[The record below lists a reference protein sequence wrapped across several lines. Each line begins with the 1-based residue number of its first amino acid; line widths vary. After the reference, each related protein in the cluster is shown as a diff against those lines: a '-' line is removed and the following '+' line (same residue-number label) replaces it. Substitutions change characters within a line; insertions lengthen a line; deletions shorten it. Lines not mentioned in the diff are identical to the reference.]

1 MFEKGKKYKVKENID
16 IFLEEEVV
24 SIAKDSVFRC
34 EEAGQQPVLMN
45 VATNE
50 ILPGQAAVHLQ
61 SLLFCAK
68 IIIQQGRI

>member
-50 ILPGQAAVHLQ
+50 ILPDR
-61 SLLFCAK
+61 
-68 IIIQQGRI
+68 QQYICRVCCFAPK